1 MLRHANCTLFL
12 YTNVKLLAYYAP
24 FHQWTS
30 LSYKRSNIHVKSI
43 CCRQIW
49 QNFGGDKYLCKFG
62 KEYLNAVRCK
72 FVVYSLQYSETFDV
86 SHVFLPL
93 TIAELSTLKRI
104 RFFDP
109 PCSSPKHEQ
118 FTSQYNSDNGRN
130 NWAKIA
136 LTVDQIISKLKHDI
150 KHKTAKWKK
159 NWLRWLLLF
168 KLCWRPA
175 KQETQLL
182 LSTLW

>member
-1 MLRHANCTLFL
+1 
-12 YTNVKLLAYYAP
+12 
-24 FHQWTS
+24 
-30 LSYKRSNIHVKSI
+30 
-43 CCRQIW
+43 
-49 QNFGGDKYLCKFG
+49 
-62 KEYLNAVRCK
+62 
-72 FVVYSLQYSETFDV
+72 VVYSLQYSETFDV

-159 NWLRWLLLF
+159 
-168 KLCWRPA
+168 KLTALIIALQAMLTPRKTRNPA
-175 KQETQLL
+175 VAIDAVVVDRTPTKG
-182 LSTLW
+182 